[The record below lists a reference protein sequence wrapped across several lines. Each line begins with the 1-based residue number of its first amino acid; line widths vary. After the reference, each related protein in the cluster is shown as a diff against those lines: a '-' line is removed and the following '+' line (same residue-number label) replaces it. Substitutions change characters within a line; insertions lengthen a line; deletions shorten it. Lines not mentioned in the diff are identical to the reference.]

1 MSNQHVCDIEVDDEV
16 IDTPSAFNSEPSLS
30 KKLERRRRIEDIFE
44 KKRLQDEFDEFDL
57 GGL

>member
-1 MSNQHVCDIEVDDEV
+1 MSNRNVCEVEGDGDVIEA
-16 IDTPSAFNSEPSLS
+16 PSAIPNEVSLS
-30 KKLERRRRIEDIFE
+30 KKLERRRRIEDIVE